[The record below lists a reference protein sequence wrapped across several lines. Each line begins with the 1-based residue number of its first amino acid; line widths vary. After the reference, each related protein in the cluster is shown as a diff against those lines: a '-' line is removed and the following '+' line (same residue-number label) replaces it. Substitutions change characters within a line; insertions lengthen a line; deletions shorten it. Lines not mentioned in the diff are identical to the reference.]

1 MKKIQIVAM
10 QLIELESIL
19 DDSDSLLRKLENEE
33 SIESESE
40 EEDSEYE
47 LFELS
52 EEEDSEY

>member
-1 MKKIQIVAM
+1 MKK
-10 QLIELESIL
+10 
-19 DDSDSLLRKLENEE
+19 D
-33 SIESESE
+33 IESESV

>member
-1 MKKIQIVAM
+1 MDHFCK
-10 QLIELESIL
+10 
-19 DDSDSLLRKLENEE
+19 
-33 SIESESE
+33 SESV